1 MVAAAAWGAG
11 ARVAPARPSTRDPRE
26 SAASMAWLT
35 TNNAGAV
42 NEAVQQVAFS
52 DKILLNKVD
61 LVTPD
66 ELTAI
71 RKDIRKINHFAEVI
85 ECERCDLGVP
95 RCCGAVTPSTRLVSR
110 NDESGWF
117 LFRV

>member
-1 MVAAAAWGAG
+1 MHAI
-11 ARVAPARPSTRDPRE
+11 D
-26 SAASMAWLT
+26 AWLT

-66 ELTAI
+66 ELTAN
-71 RKDIRKINHFAEVI
+71 RKDIRKINPF
-85 ECERCDLGVP
+85 C
-95 RCCGAVTPSTRLVSR
+95 
-110 NDESGWF
+110 
-117 LFRV
+117 